1 MKKVIFICTGN
12 ACRSQMAEGFLKH
25 YKSNEYKVIDKII
38 SYDSLNQQILLNRSF
53 PKPACGFFLVEWC
66 LEGKP
71 RSPRTKI
78 DFKIIIA

>member
-1 MKKVIFICTGN
+1 MKEGAAETVI
-12 ACRSQMAEGFLKH
+12 
-25 YKSNEYKVIDKII
+25 
-38 SYDSLNQQILLNRSF
+38 YDSLNQQILLNRSF
-53 PKPACGFFLVEWC
+53 PKSAFGFLLVELC